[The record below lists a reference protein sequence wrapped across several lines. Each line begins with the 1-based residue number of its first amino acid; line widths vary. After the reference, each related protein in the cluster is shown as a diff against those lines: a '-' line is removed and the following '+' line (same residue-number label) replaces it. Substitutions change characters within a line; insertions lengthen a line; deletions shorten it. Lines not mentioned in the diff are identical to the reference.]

1 MDTSGGYRPPH
12 LLAIAFLALALA
24 SSETNLQPATLAAF
38 DRYVTLTEA
47 RMAGEM
53 AGTSPF
59 LWIDRQADGRAA
71 LIEKLKR
78 GEVVS
83 ARLETRDGKAD
94 VNVPDG
100 LIHHWVGTVLL
111 PGAKMDRVMAFV
123 KDYPQYPARFAPMIQ
138 RARVLK
144 QTPDHFDV
152 AMRTWAKKVLTV
164 VIDADYNVDYR
175 TLRPTRVVTR
185 SVASNIYEVDDPGAP
200 GERRTP
206 ADHGQGFL
214 WRLNTYCWFDERP
227 EGVYEQCESISLTR
241 DVPFGLGWMI
251 KPFITSI
258 PRETMEFT
266 LGKVRAGVSAAGKS
280 SRSREASSAATE
292 SAASLPR
299 SGDTPDRRLPTRRW

>member
-1 MDTSGGYRPPH
+1 LVIAALT
-12 LLAIAFLALALA
+12 LAPAPSAADLK
-24 SSETNLQPATLAAF
+24 PATLAAF

-53 AGTSPF
+53 SGASPL
-59 LWIDRQADGRAA
+59 LWIDRQGEQRRAV
-71 LIEKLKR
+71 LDRLQR

-83 ARLETRDGKAD
+83 ARLHTRDGKAEID
-94 VNVPDG
+94 VRNG
-100 LIHHWVGTVLL
+100 LVHHWVGTVLL
-111 PGAKMDRVMAFV
+111 PGVKLDRVMAFV

-144 QTPDHFDV
+144 QTPEHFDV

-164 VIDADYNVDYR
+164 VIDADYAVDYR
-175 TLRPTRVVTR
+175 TLKPTTIVTK
-185 SVASNIYEVDDPGAP
+185 SVASNIYEVKNPGAQD
-200 GERRTP
+200 EQRTP
-206 ADHGQGFL
+206 ADRGQGFL

-241 DVPFGLGWMI
+241 DVPTGFGWLI

-266 LGKVRAGVSAAGKS
+266 LGKVRAGVAPQTIREDRS
-280 SRSREASSAATE
+280 SDLPKENVNAPRAYGLDE
-292 SAASLPR
+292 SAAWQRESV
-299 SGDTPDRRLPTRRW
+299 DRLRPGSPPI

>member
-1 MDTSGGYRPPH
+1 MASIRTSRIFPSAARSAQ
-12 LLAIAFLALALA
+12 LVAIALLALAA
-24 SSETNLQPATLAAF
+24 APSEADLKPAAITAF

-53 AGTSPF
+53 SGASPF
-59 LWIDRQADGRAA
+59 LWIDRQADGRRA
-71 LIEKLKR
+71 LLGKLKL

-83 ARLETRDGKAD
+83 ARLLTRDGKAEID
-94 VNVPDG
+94 VPGG

-111 PGAKMDRVMAFV
+111 PGATIDRAMAVV
-123 KDYPQYPARFAPMIQ
+123 KDYPKYPTRFAPMIQ

-144 QTPDHFDV
+144 QSPDHFDV
-152 AMRTWAKKVLTV
+152 TMRTWAKKVLTV
-164 VIDADYNVDYR
+164 VIDADYGVDYR
-175 TLRPTRVVTR
+175 TLRPTSVVTR
-185 SVASNIYEVDDPGAP
+185 SVASNIYEVEDPGTP

-206 ADHGQGFL
+206 AERGQGFL

-241 DVPFGLGWMI
+241 DVPYGLGWVI

-266 LGKVRAGVSAAGKS
+266 LGKVRAGVGS
-280 SRSREASSAATE
+280 
-292 SAASLPR
+292 
-299 SGDTPDRRLPTRRW
+299 

>member
-1 MDTSGGYRPPH
+1 MFSTVLRLSA
-12 LLAIAFLALALA
+12 LAIAVLALVRAA
-24 SSETNLQPATLAAF
+24 PEADLQPATLAAF

-53 AGTSPF
+53 SGASPF
-59 LWIDRQADGRAA
+59 LWIDRQADGRRA
-71 LIEKLKR
+71 LLERLKL

-83 ARLETRDGKAD
+83 ARLQTRDGKAEID
-94 VNVPDG
+94 VPDG
-100 LIHHWVGTVLL
+100 LIHHWVGTVLV
-111 PGAKMDRVMAFV
+111 PGATIDRVMAFV

-144 QTPDHFDV
+144 QSPDRFDV
-152 AMRTWAKKVLTV
+152 SMRTWAKKVVTV
-164 VIDADYNVDYR
+164 VIDADYGVNYR
-175 TLRPTRVVTR
+175 TLRPTSVVTR
-185 SVASNIYEVDDPGAP
+185 SVVSNVYEVENAGTA

-206 ADHGQGFL
+206 AERGQGFL

-241 DVPFGLGWMI
+241 DVPYGLGWMI

-266 LGKVRAGVSAAGKS
+266 LGKVRAGAGK
-280 SRSREASSAATE
+280 
-292 SAASLPR
+292 
-299 SGDTPDRRLPTRRW
+299 

>member
-1 MDTSGGYRPPH
+1 MFPFVLRHLQPAQ
-12 LLAIAFLALALA
+12 LLAIAFVALAAAPAEADLK
-24 SSETNLQPATLAAF
+24 PATLAAF
-38 DRYVTLTEA
+38 ERYVTLTEA
-47 RMAGEM
+47 RMAGEVSG
-53 AGTSPF
+53 ASPF
-59 LWIDRQADGRAA
+59 LWIDRQGDRRQA
-71 LIEKLKR
+71 LLEQLKR

-83 ARLETRDGKAD
+83 ARLQTRDGKAEID
-94 VNVPDG
+94 APDG

-111 PGAKMDRVMAFV
+111 PGATIDHVMAFV

-144 QTPDHFDV
+144 QSPDHFDV

-164 VIDADYNVDYR
+164 VIDADYGVDYR
-175 TLRPTRVVTR
+175 TLRPTSVVTR
-185 SVASNIYEVDDPGAP
+185 SVASNFYEVENPGTP
-200 GERRTP
+200 EERRTP
-206 ADHGQGFL
+206 AERGQGFL

-266 LGKVRAGVSAAGKS
+266 LGKVRAGVGKQ
-280 SRSREASSAATE
+280 
-292 SAASLPR
+292 LVK
-299 SGDTPDRRLPTRRW
+299 